1 MASMPEQPKSE
12 PMPAPVKSEEQSI
25 MDKAIELY
33 YAEIKDKAERDAS
46 GIYYPQRSI
55 TGGKQ
60 YPTYVCLSLR
70 IDRVPTP
77 YECAVDRTLCMLR
90 YGILKIVD
98 GKVVE

>member
-1 MASMPEQPKSE
+1 MEPTKSE
-12 PMPAPVKSEEQSI
+12 NERI
-25 MDKAIELY
+25 MSDALALY
-33 YAEIKDKAERDAS
+33 HAEIKDKAERDAS

-77 YECAVDRTLCMLR
+77 YECAVDRTLFMLR

>member
-1 MASMPEQPKSE
+1 MASTPEQPKAE
-12 PMPAPVKSEEQSI
+12 PMPEPVKSKEQRI

-33 YAEIKDKAERDAS
+33 YAEIKEKAEREAS

-70 IDRVPTP
+70 KTDPSEEDCAADRM
-77 YECAVDRTLCMLR
+77 CFMLR

-98 GKVVE
+98 GKVVEV